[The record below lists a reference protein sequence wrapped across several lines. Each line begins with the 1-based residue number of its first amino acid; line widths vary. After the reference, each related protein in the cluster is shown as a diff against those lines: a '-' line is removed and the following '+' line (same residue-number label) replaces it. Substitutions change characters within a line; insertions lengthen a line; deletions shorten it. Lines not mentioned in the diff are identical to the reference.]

1 MPPQRFPL
9 DRLKFET
16 RSAQPLYRQLEQQL
30 RNLIGR
36 GILSAGEKL
45 PSTRALAVELGLSRN
60 TIATA
65 YNQLLAEGYLEA
77 EHGSGTR
84 VALALPD
91 DFLQPS
97 PAAKRAANTTSSP
110 GLSRRG
116 EQFRKF
122 ADWLPVETAPC
133 QPFRPHV
140 PALDHFPRPLWRRLS
155 ESRLRRLPPEA
166 WEKVDSCGYKPLRQA
181 VADYLGQSRGVECS
195 ADQVVIVAGAQQA
208 IEFVA
213 RLLLDPGDIVWQ
225 EDPGYPSVQVCSEL
239 AGAKA
244 IPLPVDEQGLNWESA
259 PREAPR
265 LIYITPSSQWP
276 LGMSLSLER
285 RAALLQFAQ
294 QQRCWI
300 LEDDYNGEFR
310 YSGRPIPA
318 LASLDT
324 GGNVIYM
331 GTFSKVLFPSLRL
344 GYLVMPERLVEA
356 FASARWLAD
365 RHSPPFEQAV
375 LTDFLTEGHFARHL
389 RKMRLLY
396 AKRRQSLVNALTEH
410 FGTALTTT
418 APPAG
423 MQMVVRAS
431 NSRNHEKLTAAAHTA
446 GIEYHPLSLYS
457 ISRSNP
463 PGLILGFAAF
473 DEDRTVQAVRIWA
486 EAFFKRRSQFGNI
499 AASPNAYRRLP

>member
-9 DRLKFET
+9 DRLQFESDT
-16 RSAQPLYRQLEQQL
+16 DQPLYRQLEQQL
-30 RNLIGR
+30 RYLIGR
-36 GILSAGEKL
+36 GLLSSGEKL
-45 PSTRALAVELGLSRN
+45 PSTRGLATELGLSRN

-77 EHGSGTR
+77 AHGSGTR
-84 VALALPD
+84 VAQSLPEEFLRPHSSAKQSRQT
-91 DFLQPS
+91 DF
-97 PAAKRAANTTSSP
+97 SP
-110 GLSRRG
+110 GLSQRG
-116 EQFRKF
+116 EQFRMF
-122 ADWLPVETAPC
+122 ADWLPTESGPC

-166 WEKVDSCGYKPLRQA
+166 WEKVDSRGYKPLRQA

-195 ADQVVIVAGAQQA
+195 ADQIVIVAGAQQA

-213 RLLLDPGDIVWQ
+213 RLLLDPGDTVWQ
-225 EDPGYPSVQVCSEL
+225 EDPGYPSVQVCCEM

-244 IPLPVDEQGLNWESA
+244 IPLPVDEQGVNWESA
-259 PREAPR
+259 PPGNPR
-265 LIYITPSSQWP
+265 LIYVTPSSQWP

-285 RAALLQFAQ
+285 RAALLQLAQ

-310 YSGRPIPA
+310 YAGRPIPA

-344 GYLVMPERLVEA
+344 GYLVMPEPLVEA

-365 RHSPPFEQAV
+365 RHSPPFEQAA

-389 RKMRLLY
+389 RKMRTLY
-396 AKRRQSLVNALTEH
+396 AKRQQSLINSLTEH
-410 FGTALTTT
+410 FGAAVDIT

-423 MQMVVRAS
+423 MQMVLRA
-431 NSRNHEKLTAAAHTA
+431 RNPAHHDKLAAAARTA
-446 GIEYHPLSLYS
+446 GIEYHPLSMYS

-463 PGLILGFAAF
+463 PGLILGFAAY
-473 DEDRTVQAVRIWA
+473 DEQRTEQAVHNWA
-486 EAFFKRRSQFGNI
+486 DAYFRRVDST
-499 AASPNAYRRLP
+499 

>member
-9 DRLKFET
+9 DRLLFET
-16 RSAQPLYRQLEQQL
+16 ASDQPLYRQLEQQL
-30 RNLIGR
+30 RQLMGR
-36 GILSAGEKL
+36 GVLAPGEKL
-45 PSTRALAVELGLSRN
+45 PSTRGLAAELGVSRN

-77 EHGSGTR
+77 AHGSGTR
-84 VALALPD
+84 VAQSLPE
-91 DFLQPS
+91 DFLRPRPS
-97 PAAKRAANTTSSP
+97 AKQARQIDSSP
-110 GLSRRG
+110 GLSQRG
-116 EQFRKF
+116 EQFRAF
-122 ADWLPVETAPC
+122 ADWLPTEPGPC

-140 PALDHFPRPLWRRLS
+140 PALEHFPRPLWRRLS

-166 WEKVDSCGYKPLRQA
+166 WERVDPLGYRPLRQA

-195 ADQVVIVAGAQQA
+195 ANQIVITAGAQQA

-213 RLLLDPGDIVWQ
+213 RLLLDPGDTVWL

-239 AGAKA
+239 AGATA

-259 PREAPR
+259 PGGNPR
-265 LIYITPSSQWP
+265 LIYVTPSSQWP
-276 LGMSLSLER
+276 LGMPLSLER
-285 RAALLQFAQ
+285 RVALLQWAQ

-310 YSGRPIPA
+310 YAGRPIPA

-331 GTFSKVLFPSLRL
+331 GTFSKVLFPTLRL
-344 GYLVMPERLVEA
+344 GYLVMPESLVDA

-365 RHSPPFEQAV
+365 RYSPPFEQAV

-389 RKMRLLY
+389 RKMRTLY
-396 AKRRQSLVNALTEH
+396 AKRQQCLVNALTEH
-410 FGTALTTT
+410 FGAAVDIT

-423 MQMVVRAS
+423 MQLVLRA
-431 NSRNHEKLTAAAHTA
+431 RKPAHHEKLAAAARTA
-446 GIEYHPLSLYS
+446 GIEYHPLSMYS
-457 ISRSNP
+457 ISNSNP
-463 PGLILGFAAF
+463 PGLILGFAAY
-473 DEDRTVQAVRIWA
+473 DEQRTEQAIKNWA
-486 EAFFKRRSQFGNI
+486 GAFFK
-499 AASPNAYRRLP
+499 